1 MSVLQ
6 DMSDQPRR
14 SRAGALLGALLVLLT
29 TCVRERASAAD
40 CAAILE
46 RIVALELAEQGFV
59 DPELAR
65 RKQAEFARRFGPEL
79 ARCEGL
85 TLPPGARAC
94 VAGANSAEDI
104 SHICLR

>member
-1 MSVLQ
+1 MPVPS
-6 DMSDQPRR
+6 DMSPPPWRD
-14 SRAGALLGALLVLLT
+14 RARPLLASLLLLAT
-29 TCVRERASAAD
+29 TCVRERASAGD

-46 RIVALELAEQGFV
+46 RIVALELAEQGFI
-59 DPELAR
+59 DPELTR
-65 RKQAEFARRFGPEL
+65 RKQAEFARRLAPEL

-94 VAGANSAEDI
+94 IAEATSAEDI